1 MKRRNFIQTISGATA
16 VASLSVNP
24 MLGYALGL
32 TSNVGEL
39 DYHAIEKVTFK
50 KVRINYPR
58 FVGKNAIK
66 KNHGW
71 GYDEAVCELITN
83 KGAKGWGVV
92 SRGDSEKEVSEYLIG
107 KKVSALFLAE
117 RGIIDPIAARCDIAL
132 HDLAGNILNK
142 PVYEIMGAAQPETT
156 HCYSGMIYCKL

>member
-24 MLGYALGL
+24 LLGYASELA
-32 TSNVGEL
+32 SNVGDL